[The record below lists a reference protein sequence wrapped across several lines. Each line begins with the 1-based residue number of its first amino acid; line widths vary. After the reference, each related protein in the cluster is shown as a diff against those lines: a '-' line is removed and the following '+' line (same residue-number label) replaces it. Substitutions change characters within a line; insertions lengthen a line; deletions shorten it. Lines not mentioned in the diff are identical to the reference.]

1 MLCWRWACES
11 RDGENRANLGR
22 RRKPAAS
29 RTQAEVRNQQAGQA
43 AAGPAT
49 ALSTA
54 ETELL
59 DPVRERREA
68 VLLAPRELVPNS
80 PQTLPGLLAGW
91 QNGQR
96 HPYLHSIGI
105 WESGGAL
112 ILIPKGG
119 RRHRRPTSGGRGPR
133 GRGDHLGG
141 LGEWTATSCDSSA
154 DEQRAAKK
162 NADADLEEGKR
173 TRR

>member
-1 MLCWRWACES
+1 M
-11 RDGENRANLGR
+11 
-22 RRKPAAS
+22 
-29 RTQAEVRNQQAGQA
+29 RNQQAGQA

-91 QNGQR
+91 QNGMALEAGLEVGT
-96 HPYLHSIGI
+96 YLGI
-105 WESGGAL
+105 LLVLDSRGSTASSSNL
-112 ILIPKGG
+112 
-119 RRHRRPTSGGRGPR
+119 RRRGTEGPTTRGTR
-133 GRGDHLGG
+133 GIDGDEL
-141 LGEWTATSCDSSA
+141 
-154 DEQRAAKK
+154 
-162 NADADLEEGKR
+162 
-173 TRR
+173 

>member
-1 MLCWRWACES
+1 MMVHLAFVMVSGCPRKSDNPRSRATTLNRSDACWRWAC
-11 RDGENRANLGR
+11 DDENRANLGR

-59 DPVRERREA
+59 DPVRERGEA

-80 PQTLPGLLAGW
+80 PQTLPG
-91 QNGQR
+91 
-96 HPYLHSIGI
+96 
-105 WESGGAL
+105 
-112 ILIPKGG
+112 
-119 RRHRRPTSGGRGPR
+119 
-133 GRGDHLGG
+133 
-141 LGEWTATSCDSSA
+141 
-154 DEQRAAKK
+154 
-162 NADADLEEGKR
+162 
-173 TRR
+173 

>member
-1 MLCWRWACES
+1 M
-11 RDGENRANLGR
+11 
-22 RRKPAAS
+22 
-29 RTQAEVRNQQAGQA
+29 RNQQAGQA

-68 VLLAPRELVPNS
+68 VLLAPREPVPNS

-96 HPYLHSIGI
+96 HPYLHGIGI

-112 ILIPKGG
+112 ILIPEG
-119 RRHRRPTSGGRGPR
+119 RSTASSSNQRREGTEGARGPPR
-133 GRGDHLGG
+133 GTRGMDGDELRLVGG
-141 LGEWTATSCDSSA
+141 
-154 DEQRAAKK
+154 
-162 NADADLEEGKR
+162 
-173 TRR
+173 